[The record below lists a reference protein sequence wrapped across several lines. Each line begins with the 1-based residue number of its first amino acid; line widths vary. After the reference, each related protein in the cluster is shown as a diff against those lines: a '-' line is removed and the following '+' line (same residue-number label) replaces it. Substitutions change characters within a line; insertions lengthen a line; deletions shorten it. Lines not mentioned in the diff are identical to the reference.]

1 MLKIQNVSLTVDR
14 TKNVLDN
21 VHVII
26 LNARTIVPATQD
38 VMTDVHALM
47 KDENSQKH
55 FGIIF
60 ALYFK
65 AFRLG
70 CPRSGLRKRIR
81 I

>member
-1 MLKIQNVSLTVDR
+1 MTVDR

-21 VHVII
+21 VRVIM
-26 LNARTIVPATQD
+26 LYARTIVPATQD
-38 VMTDVHALM
+38 AMTDVHARM
-47 KDENSQKH
+47 KDKNSQKH

-70 CPRSGLRKRIR
+70 RPQSGLRKRIR